1 MKNLT
6 LALLLCSAFSL
17 QSNAAIWYVKIDA
30 AGSNNGTSWED
41 AYTDLQSAIAASTFG
56 DDIWVAQGTYKPTST
71 TSRSIS
77 FVIKNGTKLYGGFLG
92 TESNLSERNHAVNIT
107 ILSGDINTGA
117 ANDNSYKV
125 VSFNNVT
132 NQTRLD
138 GFSIMGGYATSYG
151 GGVLSTNSSP
161 VIANCNFI
169 GNYAAEGGGA
179 LNHSGSGILTL
190 ESCIFD
196 GNVGNTYGGGAL
208 RLYAGPVNISNCYFK
223 SNQSNTYGGAIF
235 AYGPVVNITNSV
247 FAGNVS
253 QTTGAAIRIGDTGT
267 LHLNNSLLVGNFTNG
282 DEIIYASTASNSS
295 AHTIKNTTIAH
306 NKIANSGNTTYPTA
320 VALNAQATITNSII
334 YGNTSPIQVLGNGIT
349 FTHNISQQAQS
360 GATSAT
366 TIHADPQFINPGIA
380 ANAPF
385 DTTGLNYN
393 VGLFSPA
400 INSGLNANVT
410 GTLDLAGNPRI
421 QDNTVDRGAYERTY
435 CNSTSTFAETA
446 PYAICGGTPITLSIP
461 DATSLL
467 WSTGQTTNS
476 IHVTSAGTITVVFE
490 DENGCRGTAQAVVT
504 SSPNPTPSIT
514 FSAGSLSV
522 GSYATHQWS
531 FNGSEITN
539 ATTNSHTPLEGYGA
553 YSIVVTNNNGCSA
566 SATYCLSPATLT
578 ASGPT
583 TFCEGE
589 SVTLT
594 ATNGS
599 SQVWST
605 GSLDP
610 SISVTSQGTYSV
622 TVMNAAAGCSVN
634 LQQVVNVN
642 PNPNPT
648 ITLTGANLVT
658 GSFASYQWFLNGN
671 PIPGAIQD
679 VFTPTEN
686 GQYTVAVVSGTS
698 CEGTS
703 AVFNLT
709 NVGLT
714 ILSEDLFEM
723 FPNPISGNENLYF
736 NWNTQSAQDVLI
748 MLYDVTGAMVYQQ
761 KTEVLPEF
769 IVIPNLETGVYFVSF
784 EINNKSTA
792 NRKLIIQ

>member
-1 MKNLT
+1 MKKLT
-6 LALLLCSAFSL
+6 FILLLFFSFSL
-17 QSNAAIWYVKIDA
+17 QINAATWHVKIDA
-30 AGSNNGTSWED
+30 TGSNDGTSWEN
-41 AYTDLQSAIAASTFG
+41 AFTDLQSAIAVSTFG
-56 DDIWVAQGTYKPTST
+56 DDIWVAQGTYKPTTT
-71 TSRSIS
+71 TSRSVS
-77 FVIKNGTKLYGGFLG
+77 FTIKNGTKLYGGFIG
-92 TESNLSERNHAVNIT
+92 GETNLTERNHQINHT

-117 ANDNSYKV
+117 SNDNSYKV
-125 VSFNNVT
+125 VNFNNVT

-138 GFSIMGGYATSYG
+138 GFTIVGGYATGYG
-151 GGVLSTNSSP
+151 GGAVSTNSSP
-161 VIANCNFI
+161 IISNCTFTGNF
-169 GNYAAEGGGA
+169 AAEGGGA
-179 LNHSGSGILTL
+179 INHSGSGILTL
-190 ESCIFD
+190 ESCVFD

-208 RLYAGPVNISNCYFK
+208 RLYAGPVNIHNCYFK

-235 AYGPVVNITNSV
+235 AYGPIVNISNSV
-247 FAGNVS
+247 FAGNVAQS
-253 QTTGAAIRIGDTGT
+253 TGAAIRIGDTGT
-267 LHLNNSLLVGNFTNG
+267 LHLSNSLVVGNFTNG
-282 DEIIYASTASNSS
+282 DEIIYASTFSNSS

-306 NKIANSGNTTYPTA
+306 NKIINSTNATYPTA
-320 VALNAQATITNSII
+320 VSMNSQATISNSII
-334 YGNTSPIQVLGNGIT
+334 YGNSSSIQVLGNGLT
-349 FTHNISQQAQS
+349 FTHNITQNASNGAS
-360 GATSAT
+360 GTNP
-366 TIHADPQFINPGIA
+366 IFADPQFLVPGDVN
-380 ANAPF
+380 NAPF

-400 INSGLNANVT
+400 INSGNNASAS
-410 GTLDLAGNPRI
+410 GSYDLSGNARI
-421 QDNTVDRGAYERTY
+421 QDNTVDRGAYEATF
-435 CNSTSTFAETA
+435 CNSQLTLAETG
-446 PYAICGGTPITLSIP
+446 PFTICGGTPITLSIP

-467 WSTGQTTNS
+467 WSNGQTTNS

-514 FSAGSLSV
+514 FSAGSLTV

-531 FNGSEITN
+531 FNGIEITN
-539 ATTNSHTPLEGYGA
+539 ATTNSHTPLEGYGT

-566 SATYCLSPATLT
+566 SATYCVSPATLT

-594 ATNGS
+594 ASNGS

-610 SISVTSQGTYSV
+610 SITVTSQGTYSV

-658 GSFASYQWFLNGN
+658 GSFASHQWFLNGN

-714 ILSEDLFEM
+714 ILSKDSFEM

-736 NWNTQSAQDVLI
+736 NWNTQSAKDVVI
-748 MLYDVTGAMVYQQ
+748 VLYDITGAMVYQQ
-761 KTEVLPEF
+761 KTAVLPEF
-769 IVIPNLETGVYFVSF
+769 IVLPNLETGVYFVSF

>member
-1 MKNLT
+1 MKKLT
-6 LALLLCSAFSL
+6 FILLLFFSFSL
-17 QSNAAIWYVKIDA
+17 QINAATWHVKIDA
-30 AGSNNGTSWED
+30 TGSNDGTSWEN
-41 AYTDLQSAIAASTFG
+41 AFTDLQSAIAVSTFG
-56 DDIWVAQGTYKPTST
+56 DDIWVAQGTYKPTTT

-107 ILSGDINTGA
+107 ILSGNINTGA

-334 YGNTSPIQVLGNGIT
+334 YGNSSSIQVLGNGLT
-349 FTHNISQQAQS
+349 FTHNITQNASNGAS
-360 GATSAT
+360 GTNP
-366 TIHADPQFINPGIA
+366 IFADPQFLVPGDVN
-380 ANAPF
+380 NAPF

-400 INSGLNANVT
+400 INSGNNASAS
-410 GTLDLAGNPRI
+410 GSYDLSGNARI
-421 QDNTVDRGAYERTY
+421 QDNTVDRGAYEATF
-435 CNSTSTFAETA
+435 CNSQLTLAETG
-446 PYAICGGTPITLSIP
+446 PFTICGGTPITLSIP
-461 DATSLL
+461 EASSIL
-467 WSTGQTTNS
+467 WSTGQTNS
-476 IHVTSAGTITVVFE
+476 SITISTAGTISAIFE
-490 DENGCRGTAQAVVT
+490 DEDGCRGTTQATITV
-504 SSPNPTPSIT
+504 SANPTPSIT
-514 FSAGSLSV
+514 FNSGSLMVSPY
-522 GSYATHQWS
+522 STHQWS
-531 FNGSEITN
+531 FNGNLISN
-539 ATTNSHTPLEGYGA
+539 ATNNAHVPLEGYGMYTVA
-553 YSIVVTNNNGCSA
+553 VTNNVGCSA
-566 SATYCLSPATLT
+566 NASYCLSPVTLT

-589 SVTLT
+589 NVTLSL
-594 ATNGS
+594 TNGS

-610 SISVTSQGTYSV
+610 SITITEQGTYSV

-634 LQQVVNVN
+634 LQQVVTVN
-642 PNPNPT
+642 NNPIPT
-648 ITLTGANLVT
+648 INLMGPELMTQAYV
-658 GSFASYQWFLNGN
+658 SYQWNLNDV
-671 PIPGAIQD
+671 PIAGAINQTY
-679 VFTPTEN
+679 TPIEN
-686 GQYTVAVVSGTS
+686 GLYTVDVVAQTG

-703 AVFNLT
+703 EIFNHT

-714 ILSEDLFEM
+714 QLSEHAFKVY
-723 FPNPISGNENLYF
+723 PNPVTGKDKLYF
-736 NWNTQSAQDVLI
+736 NWNEQSLTNTLI
-748 MLYDVTGAMVYQQ
+748 VLYDVSGAIVFQQ
-761 KTEVLPEF
+761 KAEVLPEF
-769 IVIPNLETGVYFVSF
+769 IELPNLKSGVYHVSIEGANFTSKKVKVFV
-784 EINNKSTA
+784 
-792 NRKLIIQ
+792 Q